1 MKKALILLTLSFLL
15 TSCFNK
21 TEEKIT
27 LDKDAEKMIEE
38 VLDMTNTWTTTNTWT
53 DEKIEEVKTEEEV
66 IEKMKQNESEK
77 SVKEKEKEKV
87 VVKENI
93 KTEVENTNTWV
104 KTETNVDKVTPEEE
118 KEAENLLKDLLGSE
132 SEIDTAIKEVK

>member
-1 MKKALILLTLSFLL
+1 MKKALVLLSLSFLL

-21 TEEKIT
+21 TEEKIM
-27 LDKDAEKMIEE
+27 LDMEDEKIIEN

-77 SVKEKEKEKV
+77 SVKEEKEEV

-104 KTETNVDKVTPEEE
+104 KTETNVDEVTPEEE

-132 SEIDTAIKEVK
+132 TEIDTAIKEVK